1 MEKCSNLF
9 KSVQSSH
16 ELALR
21 YPKVRMKFS
30 GFFISLSLS
39 MASIAHA
46 ADSSDWQTPTRD
58 SVQKMAVTL
67 NQTVKLWP
75 VPGLI
80 FRIEDFGA
88 VGDGLT
94 LNTVAIQ
101 KAIDVCSAAGG
112 GTVLVH
118 AGDYVT
124 GTIEFKTGVTLQ
136 IDRGARILGSLHSAD
151 YPDKTPA
158 HLTAMDTILHITKS
172 LIYAEGC
179 DHIGIRGQGIIDGRG
194 VKKNWPRKNTGPHP
208 PVNDR
213 PFLIRVIECR
223 NVEMDGIHLRDS
235 ASWMEDYLNC
245 DDLILD
251 GVNVENQGNYNND
264 GFDIDG
270 CRNVIVRNCFINSWD
285 DAMCFKGAG
294 LREMQNVLVEN
305 CTAYSG
311 CNCLKYGTDSEADF
325 KNVLIRNVKL
335 GGVPADLPAFKRRNA
350 TSGISWES
358 VDSGSLQD
366 IIVSNARIDRVDS
379 PIFLRIGDRG
389 RKIPGLQ
396 KTDPGSLSRII
407 FEQIGGSDNGVRG
420 SIIAGI
426 PGARIEDVLIR
437 DMNLSMAGGGKSI
450 SGSALPENIADY
462 PDSNMFGESSPAYGF
477 WLRHAKGVSFENV
490 RIDPK
495 RPDERPEFNAGDDTR
510 AILLNGSAI
519 SDVAKQ

>member
-1 MEKCSNLF
+1 
-9 KSVQSSH
+9 
-16 ELALR
+16 
-21 YPKVRMKFS
+21 MKFS
-30 GFFISLSLS
+30 GVFLVLCLSIRS
-39 MASIAHA
+39 VAYA
-46 ADSSDWQTPTRD
+46 ADTSDWQTATRD
-58 SVQKMAVTL
+58 SVQQMAATL
-67 NQTVKLWP
+67 TQTLKPWP
-75 VPGLI
+75 VPSQT
-80 FRIEDFGA
+80 FRVEDFGA
-88 VGDGLT
+88 VGDGVA

-101 KAIDVCSAAGG
+101 KAIDACSAAGG
-112 GTVLVH
+112 GVVLVH
-118 AGDYVT
+118 SGDYVT
-124 GTIEFKTGVTLQ
+124 GTLELKSGVMLQ
-136 IDRGARILGSLHSAD
+136 VDQGAKILGSLHSAD

-158 HLTAMDTILHITKS
+158 HSTAMDTILHITKS
-172 LIYAEGC
+172 LIYADSC
-179 DHIGIRGQGIIDGRG
+179 QHIGIRGQGVIDGRG

-213 PFLIRVIECR
+213 PFLMRIIECHG
-223 NVEMDGIHLRDS
+223 VVIDGIHLRDS

-270 CRNVIVRNCFINSWD
+270 CQNVIVRNCFINSWD

-294 LREMQNVLVEN
+294 LREMHNVLVEN

-335 GGVPADLPAFKRRNA
+335 AGVPADLPAFKRRNA

-358 VDSGSLQD
+358 VDSGSLED
-366 IIVSNARIDRVDS
+366 IVVNNARIDRVDS

-389 RKIPGLQ
+389 RKIPDLQ
-396 KTDPGSLSRII
+396 KTGPGSLRRII
-407 FEQIGGSDNGVRG
+407 FEQINGSDNGVRG

-426 PGARIEDVLIR
+426 PTGRIEDVLIR
-437 DMNLSMAGGGKSI
+437 DMNLSMTGGGKSM
-450 SGSALPENIADY
+450 SATAIPEDIADY

-477 WLRHAKGVSFENV
+477 WLRHAERISFENV
-490 RIDPK
+490 RIDPQ
-495 RPDERPEFNAGDDTR
+495 RRDERPEFFAGDDTKGVQ
-510 AILLNGSAI
+510 LNGSPI